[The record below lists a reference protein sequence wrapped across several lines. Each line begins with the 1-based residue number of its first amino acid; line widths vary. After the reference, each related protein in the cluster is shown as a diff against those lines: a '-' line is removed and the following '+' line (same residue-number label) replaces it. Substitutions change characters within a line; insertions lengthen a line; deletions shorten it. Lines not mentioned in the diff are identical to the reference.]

1 MRVLAALALVLLPAT
16 AGTRATAEQ
25 PVIPRALEDWHGWV
39 LKGKEFQRCPFLAGS
54 NTADAGSY
62 RCVWPE
68 RLLLN
73 LDAHG
78 GTFSQRWQ
86 VYTESWVALPGD
98 LERWPQAVSVDGAP
112 AAIVARSDLPYV
124 RLTAGSHL
132 LSGRFAWEARPE
144 TLAIPTQTALLDL
157 VVDGRGVLQP
167 ERPGGRLAL
176 GRQGTAAEPRRLDV
190 QVYRLVEDDI
200 PLRLVTRLRLRAAGD
215 AREEQLALVLPAGFI
230 PVSLEGGRPPPLRA
244 RRR

>member
-1 MRVLAALALVLLPAT
+1 MRLLAAVGLVVVSAT
-16 AGTRATAEQ
+16 AGARGTAEQ
-25 PVIPRALEDWHGWV
+25 PLVPRALEDWQGGG
-39 LKGKEFQRCPFLAGS
+39 LKGKEFHRCPFLAGS
-54 NTADAGSY
+54 NIADANSY
-62 RCVWPE
+62 RCVGPE

-157 VVDGRGVLQP
+157 VVDGRG
-167 ERPGGRLAL
+167 
-176 GRQGTAAEPRRLDV
+176 
-190 QVYRLVEDDI
+190 
-200 PLRLVTRLRLRAAGD
+200 
-215 AREEQLALVLPAGFI
+215 
-230 PVSLEGGRPPPLRA
+230 
-244 RRR
+244 